1 MFKERKN
8 DVFIYLTSVIP
19 NLYVSSGQTQTMFLK
34 QDNHWFLQYWDILAT
49 FGHNV
54 LSFRI
59 V

>member
-19 NLYVSSGQTQTMFLK
+19 NLYVPSGQTQNMFLK
-34 QDNHWFLQYWDILAT
+34 QDNHCFLQYRDILAI